1 MMLTARQSFMTDR
14 LGDLERTLDTL
25 NGQLREVRWELQ
37 RTKAAPLAVRLW
49 RSFLFHKDAGVFMS
63 AVCNRRIRPNMKLV
77 SYDSS
82 RTSR

>member
-1 MMLTARQSFMTDR
+1 MMLTASQSFMTDR

-37 RTKAAPLAVRLW
+37 RTKAAPLPFRLW
-49 RSFLFHKDAGVFMS
+49 RSFLSHKDAGVFMS
-63 AVCNRRIRPNMKLV
+63 AVCDRRIRPNMKLV